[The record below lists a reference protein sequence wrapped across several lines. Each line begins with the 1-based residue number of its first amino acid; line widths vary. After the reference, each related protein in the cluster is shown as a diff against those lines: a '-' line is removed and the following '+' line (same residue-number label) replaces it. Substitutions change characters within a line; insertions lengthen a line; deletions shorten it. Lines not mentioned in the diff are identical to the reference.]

1 MYIWDKKFDGE
12 DYIYG
17 KSPNVYIEKVFSRKT
32 AGSEKV
38 LILAEGEGRN
48 AVYLAGLG
56 YEVTTYDL
64 SKVGIEKQ
72 VKLASEAGVKID
84 ARYGN
89 VTEANLV
96 ADNSFDFTINVF
108 GHVLTEDKPGM
119 FNNLVRPL
127 VNHGHS
133 YFEFYARD
141 QVNFGTGGPK
151 DVNMLYDVDE
161 IKDYLSDL
169 PVKVHRLEKVEVERH
184 EGSKHN
190 GVGSVIQGHI
200 EKVED

>member
-1 MYIWDKKFDGE
+1 MYIWDKKFDE
-12 DYIYG
+12 KDYIYG
-17 KSPNVYIEKVFSRKT
+17 KSPNAYVKEVFNRETADAEKI
-32 AGSEKV
+32 

-56 YEVTTYDL
+56 YKVTTFDL

-72 VKLASEAGVKID
+72 LKLASEAGVEID
-84 ARYGN
+84 ARYGD

-96 ADNSFDFTINVF
+96 ADNSFDYTINVF

-133 YFEFYARD
+133 YFEFYAKRSGE
-141 QVNFGTGGPK
+141 F
-151 DVNMLYDVDE
+151 
-161 IKDYLSDL
+161 
-169 PVKVHRLEKVEVERH
+169 RH
-184 EGSKHN
+184 GWS
-190 GVGSVIQGHI
+190 
-200 EKVED
+200 

>member
-1 MYIWDKKFDGE
+1 MYIWDKKFDE
-12 DYIYG
+12 KDYIYG
-17 KSPNVYIEKVFSRKT
+17 KSPNAYVKEVFNRETADAEKI
-32 AGSEKV
+32 

-56 YEVTTYDL
+56 YKVTTFDL

-72 VKLASEAGVKID
+72 LKLASEAGVEID
-84 ARYGN
+84 ACYGD

-96 ADNSFDFTINVF
+96 ADNSFDYTINVF

-133 YFEFYARD
+133 YFEFYAKD

-169 PVKVHRLEKVEVERH
+169 PVKVHRLEKVEVERY